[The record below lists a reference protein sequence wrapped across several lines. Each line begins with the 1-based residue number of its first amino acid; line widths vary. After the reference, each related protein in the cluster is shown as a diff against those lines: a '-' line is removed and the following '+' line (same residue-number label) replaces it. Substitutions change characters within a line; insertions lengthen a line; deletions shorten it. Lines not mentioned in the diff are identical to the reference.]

1 MKLTIIIPAYNEQD
15 TLASLVRAVQAVRFP
30 MEYEIVIVDDASID
44 RTQEAE
50 FLIKLKSRAE
60 LNNVKIFKNRINKG
74 KGFSVRKGIRRAR
87 GDVII
92 VQDADKELNPNDIPK
107 LVEPIMLGEA
117 AVVYGSRFLGK
128 RWPEGMTF
136 PCWAANKFLTRLT
149 NILYGINIT
158 DVETCYKAFRADLAK
173 SLDLRTN
180 RFTFDPEVTALI
192 AKKKI
197 PIKEFPIAY
206 HCRTV
211 KQGKKIRAIDFFTA
225 VLVLIW
231 RRFF

>member
-1 MKLTIIIPAYNEQD
+1 MKLSIIIPTYNEQD

-50 FLIKLKSRAE
+50 FLIKLKSRQE
-60 LNNVKIFKNRINKG
+60 LNNIKIFKNRINKG

-92 VQDADKELNPNDIPK
+92 IQDADRELDPNDIPK

-117 AVVYGSRFLGK
+117 AVVYGSRFLNK
-128 RWPEGMTF
+128 PWPEGMKL
-136 PCWAANKFLTRLT
+136 PNWIANKVLTWLANT
-149 NILYGINIT
+149 LYGINIT
-158 DVETCYKAFRADLAK
+158 DEATCYKAFKADVIKGLKLTA
-173 SLDLRTN
+173 N
-180 RFTFDPEVTALI
+180 RFAFDPEVTALI

-197 PIKEFPIAY
+197 PIKELPISY
-206 HCRTV
+206 KCRTV
-211 KQGKKIRAIDFFTA
+211 KQGKKIRSRDFIYAI
-225 VLVLIW
+225 LMLIW